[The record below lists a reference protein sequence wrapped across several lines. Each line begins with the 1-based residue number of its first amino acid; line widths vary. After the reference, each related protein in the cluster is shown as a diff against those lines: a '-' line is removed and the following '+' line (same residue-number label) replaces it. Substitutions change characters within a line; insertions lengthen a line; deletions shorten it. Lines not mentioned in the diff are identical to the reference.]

1 MVGSTSSNTIERSA
15 QILTLTV
22 QFLIDLF
29 AFVIPKHLTLRGR
42 LRGSGGGP
50 MGSSLPRHGARIR
63 TKTQS
68 KKETKPRTDCKL
80 AHKDIEQKLYDA

>member
-29 AFVIPKHLTLRGR
+29 AFVIPKQLTPRGR

-63 TKTQS
+63 TKTQ
-68 KKETKPRTDCKL
+68 KKKTKNKRQTTS
-80 AHKDIEQKLYDA
+80 